1 MARQYYEGRDFQ
13 GKKTRGKSLFEPNEG
28 TAKMAAKEV
37 LPTAIQPTLGLT
49 PPEPPEQQALET
61 VGFNK
66 RHVPKKR

>member
-1 MARQYYEGRDFQ
+1 
-13 GKKTRGKSLFEPNEG
+13 
-28 TAKMAAKEV
+28 MAAKEV

-49 PPEPPEQQALET
+49 PPEPPEQQALEA